1 MCMRTHSLS
10 PVQEAASCFQPLSRW
25 CPRHVPLL
33 KWGWKQEAASWT
45 PAGRLGWDWIRRLDN
60 NRMEPLNAGWW
71 VWPLSFSPGNKA
83 RQGRVRESGHKTARG
98 EDRKTEEARQVG
110 RRERVNH
117 DSKVTLI
124 AHKTW
129 GKSVSHILFFLK
141 TDTCK
146 TPVPVTKQ
154 SISKEMH
161 VDWRRD
167 LGRIPLKQLCMFR
180 ILQHW
185 TGMKHKIQAK
195 YARFHFPFFFF

>member
-110 RRERVNH
+110 QKGKSEPRLKSHSNCTQDLRKECFSYFVFPKNRH
-117 DSKVTLI
+117 MQDPC
-124 AHKTW
+124 ACHKTEY
-129 GKSVSHILFFLK
+129 
-141 TDTCK
+141 
-146 TPVPVTKQ
+146 Q
-154 SISKEMH
+154 
-161 VDWRRD
+161 
-167 LGRIPLKQLCMFR
+167 
-180 ILQHW
+180 
-185 TGMKHKIQAK
+185 
-195 YARFHFPFFFF
+195 